1 MGRVIVVVV
10 VVVVVVAV
18 VVAVAVVVVVVGIV
32 ELSVD
37 SVGASRQAAAVLER
51 MQFDEAG

>member
-1 MGRVIVVVV
+1 MVVVDV
-10 VVVVVVAV
+10 VAVVVVAV
-18 VVAVAVVVVVVGIV
+18 VVVVVVVGIV